1 MTAFPPYVCMWRGPF
16 YGLSVWDVGSEE
28 ILVVVTEQ
36 VASPA
41 WSPCQPARA
50 TNVFPDMSKG
60 KSTSCCEKG
69 TCSLDLQF

>member
-1 MTAFPPYVCMWRGPF
+1 MHVERAILWAKCLG
-16 YGLSVWDVGSEE
+16 VGSEE
-28 ILVVVTEQ
+28 ILVVVTGQ
-36 VASPA
+36 VASPT

-50 TNVFPDMSKG
+50 TNAFPDMSKG